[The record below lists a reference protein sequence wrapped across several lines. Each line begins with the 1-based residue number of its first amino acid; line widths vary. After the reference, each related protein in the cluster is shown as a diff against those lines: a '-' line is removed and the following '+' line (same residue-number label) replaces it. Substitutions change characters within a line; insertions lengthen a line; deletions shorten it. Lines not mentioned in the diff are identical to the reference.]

1 MISGPLHQTPGL
13 PEPELARVAREAP
26 RSLFPGSEFVVL
38 PAIGRQSLAPTGQAL
53 SFIHKGLVVEP
64 VSEKPQRGEIYQ
76 PRATPWGTEVE
87 RYEP

>member
-1 MISGPLHQTPGL
+1 MGSL
-13 PEPELARVAREAP
+13 RERHWSLGR
-26 RSLFPGSEFVVL
+26 RSASAIYRAETWGSVL
-38 PAIGRQSLAPTGQAL
+38 DPTGLAL